1 MDAPRA
7 LVAYAYRKGA
17 AFEREKSMKA
27 AVFKGLHQ
35 PLVVESLPDPKPG
48 PLDVVVKVGS
58 CGICGSDLHI
68 TEDPIF
74 GVPAGVVLGH
84 EYSGDVVEVGR
95 DVTRIKVGDRLAAF
109 PLQSCGK
116 CGPCLSGQGAW
127 CESGMTVGGG
137 GYGQFSMVA
146 EHQCVRMPAGVSLMD
161 GALVEPLAVGL
172 HAVNVSGLKS
182 GARVLVIGAGPIGL
196 AVVFWARRMG
206 AGRIACTASS
216 TRRAELAMEMGA
228 SVFVPPSDTQLE
240 DVKRAL
246 GGPPEIVFECVGMP
260 GLIQRCVEHVT
271 PRGTVVIAGLC
282 TKPDTINPFWV
293 VNKEVRLQPSAFY
306 DVRDFE
312 TTLDVLD
319 SGVLVPHAM
328 ITEEVSLAALPDA
341 FEALKQRTHQ
351 CKVMVNA
358 WG

>member
-1 MDAPRA
+1 
-7 LVAYAYRKGA
+7 
-17 AFEREKSMKA
+17 MKA
-27 AVFKGLHQ
+27 AVFKGVHK
-35 PLVVESLPDPKPG
+35 PLVVESLPDPTPG

-68 TEDPIF
+68 SEDPIF

-84 EYSGDVVEVGR
+84 EYSGEVVEIGR
-95 DVTRIKVGDRLAAF
+95 DVSTVKKGDLIAAF
-109 PLQSCGK
+109 PLVSCGR
-116 CGPCLSGQGAW
+116 CGPCLSGDGAW
-127 CESGMTVGGG
+127 CERGMTVGGG

-146 EHQCVRMPAGVSLMD
+146 EHQCVRMPSGVSLID

-216 TRRAELAMEMGA
+216 ARRADLAMEMGA
-228 SVFVPPSDTQLE
+228 SVFVPPSDTHIE
-240 DVKRAL
+240 DVSRAL
-246 GGPPEIVFECVGMP
+246 GGPPEIVFECVGKA
-260 GLIQRCVEHVT
+260 GLIQRSVDHVA

-282 TKPDTINPFWV
+282 TTPDTINPFFV

-306 DVRDFE
+306 NVRDFE
-312 TTLDVLD
+312 TTLDLLE
-319 SGVLVPHAM
+319 SGVTVPHAM
-328 ITEEVSLAALPDA
+328 ITEEVSLAALPET

>member
-1 MDAPRA
+1 
-7 LVAYAYRKGA
+7 
-17 AFEREKSMKA
+17 MKV
-27 AVFKGLHQ
+27 AVFKALHQ
-35 PLVVESLPDPKPG
+35 PLEVEDAPDPTPG
-48 PLDVVVKVGS
+48 PGDVVVKVGR

-74 GVPAGVVLGH
+74 GVPPGVVLGH
-84 EYSGDVVEVGR
+84 EYSGEVVEVGKE
-95 DVTRIKVGDRLAAF
+95 VTRIKVGDRLAAF
-109 PLQSCGK
+109 PLISCGK
-116 CGPCLSGQGAW
+116 CGPCKSGQPAW
-127 CESGMTVGGG
+127 CEGPGGMVVGGG
-137 GYGQFSMVA
+137 GYGQFSSVA
-146 EHQCVRMPAGVSLMD
+146 EHQCVRMPAGVSLTD

-206 AGRIACTASS
+206 AGKIACTASS

-228 SVFVPPSDTQLE
+228 SVFVEPSDTPVE
-240 DVKRAL
+240 DVNRAL
-246 GGPPEIVFECVGMP
+246 GGAPEIVFECVGIP
-260 GLIQRCVEHVT
+260 GLIQRSVDHVT
-271 PRGTVVIAGLC
+271 SRGTVVIAGLC
-282 TKPDTINPFWV
+282 TTPDTINPFWV

-319 SGVLVPHAM
+319 AGILTPHQM
-328 ITEEVSLAALPDA
+328 VTDEVSLSAMPQA
-341 FEALKQRTHQ
+341 FEALKHRTHQ
-351 CKVMVNA
+351 CKVMVNP